1 MGFTVRKSLKIAPG
15 VRMSFSKSGIG
26 MSAGVKGYRV
36 SKGAD
41 GRVRRTASIP
51 GTGIRHTATSG
62 GGRASSSSASRA
74 PVAPPAPTPRKP
86 GLMAP
91 KGEKLLYKAVQT
103 QDIDAI
109 EGVGQDHPDFA
120 LASAALAGVMRLA
133 SGTEDA
139 LSRQLLAWVFD
150 TGKDPA
156 TDPFIS
162 KYVSARFTLDVAKG
176 AAVELGLD
184 RSAIGLALAELHQ
197 DAGDVDAA
205 VSVVEQ
211 LDPTTFA
218 ALSLAEL
225 YGELGRHTDVVGL
238 TDGLSNEDDATAL
251 LLVFRGVA
259 LREQGYLEAAREA
272 FKEALKSKKRVAVVR
287 HRALLERART
297 YEVEGKRS
305 MARKD
310 LERIMAEDST
320 YEGLSAALSAI
331 ATDE

>member
-15 VRMSFSKSGIG
+15 VRMNFSKSGIG

-51 GTGIRHTATSG
+51 GTGIRHTSTSG
-62 GGRASSSSASRA
+62 RGSAQSSSARRA
-74 PVAPPAPTPRKP
+74 PMAAPPRTPTKP

-91 KGEKLLYKAVQT
+91 KGEKALYKAIQA
-103 QDIDAI
+103 QDVAAI
-109 EGVGQDHPDFA
+109 EAAGKEHPDFR
-120 LASAALAGVMRLA
+120 LAAGALAGVMNLA
-133 SGTEDA
+133 SGADA
-139 LSRQLLAWVFD
+139 RSLELLAWVFG

-156 TDPFIS
+156 ADPFIA
-162 KYVSARFTLDVAKG
+162 KYVTARFTLEVAEG
-176 AAVELGLD
+176 ATAELGLD
-184 RSAIGLALAELHQ
+184 RSAIGLALAELYQ
-197 DAGDVDAA
+197 DAGNLDAA
-205 VSVVEQ
+205 VTVVEQ

-225 YGELGRHTDVVGL
+225 YSDLGRHADVVGL
-238 TDGLSNEDDATAL
+238 TEGLSNDDDVTAL

-259 LREQGYLEAAREA
+259 LREQGYPEAAREA
-272 FKEALKSKKRVAVVR
+272 FKEALKSKKREAVVR
-287 HRALLERART
+287 HRALLERSRT
-297 YEVEGKRS
+297 YEAEGKRA

-320 YEGLSAALSAI
+320 YEGLSAALAAI
-331 ATDE
+331 AED